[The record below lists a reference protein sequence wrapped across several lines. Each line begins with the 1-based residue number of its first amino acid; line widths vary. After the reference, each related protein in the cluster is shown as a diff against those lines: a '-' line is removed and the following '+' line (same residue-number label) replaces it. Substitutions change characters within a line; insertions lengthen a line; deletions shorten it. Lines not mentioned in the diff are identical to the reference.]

1 MKLETDRLL
10 LRSFR
15 PQDVEQMVSLVED
28 PGVTRLLGG
37 PRDAEEVR
45 TILQNELVEQP
56 GRLGQWPVVL
66 KVTGEFVGGC
76 GLISKEIEGVREV
89 ELVYAF
95 AASAWG
101 RGYATEIGSALL
113 GFATEEL
120 RLKRVVALID
130 PENLPS
136 KRVAEKLGMQ
146 RESMVMSPDGNER
159 ELWVTAAAH
168 RPHDRHRFPEGAP
181 WPST

>member
-10 LRSFR
+10 LRSLQ
-15 PQDVEQMVSLVED
+15 PQDVEQMVSLVTD
-28 PGVTRLLGG
+28 PGVTRFLGG
-37 PRDAEEVR
+37 PRDAEQVR

-76 GLISKEIEGVREV
+76 GLISKEIEGVTEV
-89 ELVYAF
+89 ELVYAL

-101 RGYATEIGSALL
+101 KGYAAEIGSALL
-113 GFATEEL
+113 DFATEEL
-120 RLKRVVALID
+120 LLKRVVAMID

-146 RESMVMSPDGNER
+146 LESMVMSPDGNER
-159 ELWVTAAAH
+159 ELWVTEAAAGAQH
-168 RPHDRHRFPEGAP
+168 AHQHDAP
-181 WPST
+181 MR